1 MAEIEFTID
10 PTTGQLEVHVKGIR
24 GPACQDVAKL
34 VEALF
39 GKPAVDRNT
48 PDYYLTPQVRPQI
61 QPKRSK

>member
-10 PTTGQLEVHVKGIR
+10 PATGQLEVHVKGMR

-34 VEALF
+34 VEALV

-48 PDYYLTPQVRPQI
+48 SEYFLKPRVHPQI
-61 QPKRSK
+61 QPKRSQ